1 MPIEPAKRIPLVP
14 IVKRE
19 DSANLSQKKK
29 PKQQKKEER
38 RESGK
43 IDIKV

>member
-1 MPIEPAKRIPLVP
+1 VPIEPAKRIPLVP
-14 IVKRE
+14 IVRRD
-19 DSANLSQKKK
+19 DSASLSQKKK
-29 PKQQKKEER
+29 TKQQKKEEK